1 VGPASSA
8 ATVAALTRLIDRILD
23 EWARRRAGSRV
34 IIPAVEREHAEVAG
48 AVGRIGRGTA
58 VTWLA
63 WVGGR
68 VLTLVTLVLLTNALP
83 PEGVG
88 ALLAALATGVLGAAL
103 AMGGLPDATTRHAA
117 SAADAGFGKG
127 DVRRSLRRFA
137 VTLPVIAALL
147 VAIAYAS
154 PDAVD
159 AAVVVAGLALASTQ
173 GATTIVASI
182 FRARGQ
188 AGRFAFVTTLFV
200 SIGRAFV
207 GLAALVFELDVG
219 VVLWSFVGLNAALIL
234 LTCRSALAGLPDTEA
249 RPEGEGAMQ
258 LGGVV
263 WSLMGNLDL
272 VVVGVVLGAEAAGVY
287 GAALRIAEVSVQFL
301 IALSVLYLPEATR
314 LAVRGATDALA
325 TLYRTTCRWSSL
337 ISLLAAGA
345 GFVMAPALGRVVF
358 PDDAETASTL
368 LRILLVGFGVHG
380 ALGQTYST
388 LLALGAY
395 ADIRRASL
403 VTLPALVAGTVALAA
418 AFGTVGAAAATCVAY
433 VATACW
439 WAHLVARHIG
449 VSPFDR
455 LYGRALVACATSW
468 IAAAVV
474 FRLVADAAPAAGLLA
489 TGAAAIAAWL
499 VALRVGGG
507 LSRSERV
514 SVARLGARLGRA
526 TG

>member
-1 VGPASSA
+1 M
-8 ATVAALTRLIDRILD
+8 
-23 EWARRRAGSRV
+23 
-34 IIPAVEREHAEVAG
+34 EREHPEVG
-48 AVGRIGRGTA
+48 TAVGRIGRGTA
-58 VTWLA
+58 VMWLA
-63 WVGGR
+63 WIGAR
-68 VLTLVTLVLLTNALP
+68 LLTLVTLVLLTNALP
-83 PEGVG
+83 PDGIG

-117 SAADAGFGKG
+117 SAADAGFGRG

-137 VTLPVIAALL
+137 ATLPVIAALL
-147 VAIAYAS
+147 VVIAYSS
-154 PDAVD
+154 PGAVD
-159 AAVVVAGLALASTQ
+159 AAIVAAGLLLAVTQ

-200 SIGRAFV
+200 SIGRAVV

-234 LTCRSALAGLPDTEA
+234 LTWRAALSGLPDTESHA
-249 RPEGEGAMQ
+249 EGEGAMQ

-263 WSLMGNLDL
+263 WSLLGNLDL

-287 GAALRIAEVSVQFL
+287 GAALRIAEISVQFL
-301 IALSVLYLPEATR
+301 IALSIIYLPEATK
-314 LAVRGATDALA
+314 LVVRGRTDALV

-337 ISLLAAGA
+337 ISLLGA
-345 GFVMAPALGRVVF
+345 GVGFVIAPALARIVF
-358 PDDAETASTL
+358 PDDADTASTL
-368 LRILLVGFGVHG
+368 LRILLVGFAVHG

-403 VTLPALVAGTVALAA
+403 VALPSLVVGTVALAA
-418 AFGTVGAAAATCVAY
+418 VFGTVGAA
-433 VATACW
+433 VATAAAYTFTAVW
-439 WAHLVARHIG
+439 WAWLVARRIG
-449 VSPFDR
+449 ATPFDG
-455 LYGRALVACATSW
+455 LYVRALLACAMSW
-468 IAAAVV
+468 VAAAVV
-474 FRLVADAAPAAGLLA
+474 FGLVADAAAATAVVA
-489 TGAAAIAAWL
+489 TGAAAILAWL
-499 VALRVGGG
+499 VALRVVGG

>member
-1 VGPASSA
+1 VEPEHVDVG
-8 ATVAALTRLIDRILD
+8 
-23 EWARRRAGSRV
+23 RAVR
-34 IIPAVEREHAEVAG
+34 
-48 AVGRIGRGTA
+48 RIGRGTA
-58 VTWLA
+58 VTWFA

-83 PEGVG
+83 AEGVG
-88 ALLAALATGVLGAAL
+88 ALLSALATGVLGAAL
-103 AMGGLPDATTRHAA
+103 AMGGLPDATTRQAA
-117 SAADAGFGKG
+117 SAADAGFGRG

-137 VTLPVIAALL
+137 ATLPVIAALL

-154 PDAVD
+154 PGVVD
-159 AAVVVAGLALASTQ
+159 AGIVVAGLMLAVTQ

-200 SIGRAFV
+200 SVGRTFV
-207 GLAALVFELDVG
+207 ALAALILELDVA
-219 VVLWSFVGLNAALIL
+219 VVLWSCVGLNVALIL
-234 LTCRSALAGLPDTEA
+234 VTWRAALEGLPDTEVA
-249 RPEGEGAMQ
+249 AEGEGSMQ

-301 IALSVLYLPEATR
+301 IALSVLYLPEATK
-314 LAVRGATDALA
+314 LVVRGRTDALA
-325 TLYRTTCRWSSL
+325 DLYRTTCRWSSL

-345 GFVMAPALGRVVF
+345 GFVMAPALARVVF

-388 LLALGAY
+388 LVALGAY
-395 ADIRRASL
+395 SDIRRSSVITLPSL
-403 VTLPALVAGTVALAA
+403 VVGTVALAA
-418 AFGTVGAAAATCVAY
+418 VFGTVGAAVATTLAY
-433 VATACW
+433 VATALW
-439 WAHLVARHIG
+439 WAWLVARHIG
-449 VSPFDR
+449 ATPFDG
-455 LYGRALVACATSW
+455 LYLRALLACATSW
-468 IAAAVV
+468 VAAAVV
-474 FRLVADAAPAAGLLA
+474 FGLVADAAAATAVVA
-489 TGAAAIAAWL
+489 TGAAAILAWL
-499 VALRVGGG
+499 VALRVVGG